1 MLGLIKKWR
10 AKKEKEI
17 ADKIRKEILANP
29 PQLKSEQAHISVVT
43 VVQSLDSIEYEE
55 YKSGNPYVV
64 EQVKKLLATELG
76 NRIIAD
82 DLCYIG
88 ANEYKGYVVLELKA
102 EVVRRY

>member
-88 ANEYKGYVVLELKA
+88 ANEYKGM
-102 EVVRRY
+102 